1 MDRGAWRATVHGVT
15 ESDTTERLTLSH
27 FQCIVRE
34 DGNIKTVKN
43 LIINGVSYVKRTSA
57 YTLRIYYGDF
67 YTHLSNQMSARMP
80 FWNRSDSVQWA
91 GPRLDFVLFDV
102 SHHFCLFLSPTLT
115 VPCLPPWHISLSS
128 SISNLLYPE
137 IIQNLLPFGDRNDSI
152 WYFPDATLNAI
163 KQKNEGLKC
172 RLSYMWVL
180 DGKFFNWWELP
191 GVPCMK

>member
-1 MDRGAWRATVHGVT
+1 
-15 ESDTTERLTLSH
+15 
-27 FQCIVRE
+27 
-34 DGNIKTVKN
+34 
-43 LIINGVSYVKRTSA
+43 
-57 YTLRIYYGDF
+57 
-67 YTHLSNQMSARMP
+67 MSARIP

-115 VPCLPPWHISLSS
+115 VPCLSPWHISISS

-163 KQKNEGLKC
+163 KQKNEGLKW

-191 GVPCMK
+191 GDQLVQLPSRVLDGDPSPWWSPFGLWMKLTVSQGDTLLGGLDPSERKDVLFLN